1 MDFRDRGILRLID
14 ADERAELLTNQ
25 VGDRLLAAAYFFD
38 NVAVDPITSI
48 AVRDVSLLPVVW
60 PPQRAEASVL
70 DPPTGHRW
78 EATAEIRMLSPELA
92 ADAQLDVLLT
102 ASTLGVE
109 TTIDRVETE
118 PLGDLADLTA
128 IDARIVAE
136 DGALPPEGPG
146 REQRRATALRAML
159 HERFETDDEV
169 AAGLDVILDRRGMI
183 DLAALRDFLGAPRLT
198 ERLALTM
205 VTDSTRPAAAR
216 TYRVVAAVV
225 VATPDAP
232 LYETLAAVQR
242 GRARIGEAADPPAVP
257 AGMRPRT
264 PVPYLVVLP
273 TALLDDEELPL
284 PTGVT
289 PPTDPDDLRATRL
302 TELATRLRSL
312 GIAPA
317 VV

>member
-1 MDFRDRGILRLID
+1 MDFRDRGILRLLD

-25 VGDRLLAAAYFFD
+25 VGDRLLAAAYLFD
-38 NVAVDPITSI
+38 DVAVGQVTSV

-60 PPQRAEASVL
+60 PPQRVEASVL

-78 EATAEIRMLSPELA
+78 EAMAEIRMHSPELA

-109 TTIDRVETE
+109 TTIDRVETDL
-118 PLGDLADLTA
+118 LGDLADLAA

-136 DGALPPEGPG
+136 DGALPPEGPD

-169 AAGLDVILDRRGMI
+169 AAGLDAIFDRRGLG
-183 DLAALRDFLGAPRLT
+183 DLAALRDFLAAPRLT

-205 VTDSTRPAAAR
+205 VTDSTRPATAR

-225 VATPDAP
+225 VGAPDAP
-232 LYETLAAVQR
+232 LRETLAVVQR

-264 PVPYLVVLP
+264 PIPYLVVLP
-273 TALLDDEELPL
+273 ETLLDDADLPL
-284 PTGVT
+284 PAGVA
-289 PPTDPDDLRATRL
+289 PPADPDQLRAARL
-302 TELATRLRSL
+302 TELTTRLRPL
-312 GIAPA
+312 GVAPA
-317 VV
+317 VA